1 MRGIALVIEAANV
14 ILRHLGEIPDGVEA
28 RALREKTLDCI
39 QEAAALKGAKPTAQT
54 REAMMKRVLALHVE
68 VKRLAERQEP

>member
-1 MRGIALVIEAANV
+1 VRGIALVIEAANV
-14 ILRHLGEIPDGVEA
+14 ILRHLGEIPDGVEV
-28 RALREKTLDCI
+28 RALREQTLDCI
-39 QEAAALKGAKPTAQT
+39 QEAAAWKSARPTAQI

>member
-14 ILRHLGEIPDGVEA
+14 VLRHLSDLPDGDEA

-39 QEAAALKGAKPTAQT
+39 QEAAAWQSGKPSVQV

-68 VKRLAERQEP
+68 VKRLTGG